1 MAQSNEAKLK
11 RFLTHLFKKMELG
24 KSFKIS
30 FQGDS
35 AYVSQDKI
43 DSLKEKHGGFLL
55 PLINKVISY
64 IKGGDGFETKEGGI
78 LPLAALLPL
87 IFGGL
92 AAAGGTAGGIA
103 SAVNA
108 ANQKAKNDLE
118 LKEQKRHNK
127 VMENGR
133 ETKEGE
139 GIFLNPYKG
148 KGLKEVLVP
157 VIDKVE
163 GLEQEGKRQI
173 KSVIKALTPFFK
185 IYEVKDGSGVFLEPR

>member
-11 RFLTHLFKKMELG
+11 RFLTHLSKKMELG

-35 AYVSQDKI
+35 TYVSQDKI

-78 LPLAALLPL
+78 LTLAALLPL

-148 KGLKEVLVP
+148 KGLKEVLVQ
-157 VIDKVE
+157 
-163 GLEQEGKRQI
+163 L
-173 KSVIKALTPFFK
+173 AC
-185 IYEVKDGSGVFLEPR
+185 Y